1 MVADK
6 TGVDLWRTILE
17 TDVVRSLDGVA
28 GAGDRWGKT
37 ARLRRLEQGLS
48 KIELQR
54 ISGLSPTTISKIEE
68 ADPSV
73 TVTTMRRYSLAVGW
87 DERTLEMLRAGRRL
101 PSIDEIG
108 LSDDNLA
115 RVAEAIGR
123 IRPQPGQS
131 VDVSGLS
138 RSDVELVE
146 RLVERLTEL
155 RRLGGSGP
163 RHP

>member
-101 PSIDEIG
+101 PDDIG
-108 LSDDNLA
+108 MSEDSLA
-115 RVAEAIGR
+115 RLAEAVGR
-123 IRPQPGQS
+123 IRPARSQS
-131 VDVSGLS
+131 LDVSGLS
-138 RSDVELVE
+138 RPDVELVE

-155 RRLGGSGP
+155 RRLGSGP
-163 RHP
+163 RDA

>member
-1 MVADK
+1 M
-6 TGVDLWRTILE
+6 
-17 TDVVRSLDGVA
+17 VRSLDGVA
-28 GAGDRWGKT
+28 GAGDSWGKT

-54 ISGLSPTTISKIEE
+54 ISGLSPTTISKIED
-68 ADPSV
+68 ADTSV
-73 TVTTMRRYSLAVGW
+73 TVTTMRRYSLGVGW
-87 DERTLEMLRAGRRL
+87 DERTLETLRAGRRL
-101 PSIDEIG
+101 PLSLEETG
-108 LSDDNLA
+108 LSEDNLA

-123 IRPQPGQS
+123 MRPHRAHS

-155 RRLGGSGP
+155 RRLGSGP
-163 RHP
+163 RDA